1 MSASTSTSAA
11 PPARLIL
18 PSLKRAQPSA
28 PTVTLTTMTATASTT
43 TVTRARS
50 AAGST
55 ACSSK
60 SSSVQQPAQQSI
72 TGLSS
77 SVSVQQEPNYTLS
90 SGPSSERG
98 TRTTTALQPSS
109 STTGSAVAPTS
120 SSSITGTQTPAR
132 TPSTAPTTV
141 TAPAPRT
148 QAPQPQTRPTP
159 DPQALHHAR
168 LYLTTTLSHIFSSSH
183 LPSLATDLHAN
194 DKALRSQLRSLEQAT
209 EGLRRENDK
218 LERLVGE
225 YEGKLKEVGD
235 AQWFAQVCWSG
246 LERVAEVVRLVKEGE
261 DGSDEEGSWSGSDG
275 SWESDGEGDDQEEEN
290 KMQRERGDE
299 RGESSRLRD
308 EEDGDTRME
317 DIDTGKRKGK
327 AVDLPQET
335 I

>member
-50 AAGST
+50 TAGST

-120 SSSITGTQTPAR
+120 SSSITGTATPTPSTQTPAR

-159 DPQALHHAR
+159 DPQAFHHAR

-225 YEGKLKEVGD
+225 YEGKLKEVGM
-235 AQWFAQVCWSG
+235 
-246 LERVAEVVRLVKEGE
+246 R
-261 DGSDEEGSWSGSDG
+261 SGSRRFAG
-275 SWESDGEGDDQEEEN
+275 VAW
-290 KMQRERGDE
+290 RG
-299 RGESSRLRD
+299 LR
-308 EEDGDTRME
+308 RW
-317 DIDTGKRKGK
+317 
-327 AVDLPQET
+327 
-335 I
+335 